1 MIWTLKELIDHT
13 SCCTTHIKTGDKWVP
28 SRPINWK
35 YEGLVERLRNAW
47 KVFIGR
53 ADAFTWPEGQ

>member
-1 MIWTLKELIDHT
+1 MFWTLKDLINHT
-13 SCCTTHIKTGDKWVP
+13 NQCSAKIGEKWVP

-47 KVFIGR
+47 RVFIGR
-53 ADAFTWPEGQ
+53 ADAFEWPEGQ